1 MNLLNCLL
9 FGSSKFGL
17 QIPSLGNKHLLLCLC
32 PGHSLLLFCTDP
44 IQSLV
49 CVHYFLRV
57 LITILLVT
65 STREGTVSKTRLVTA
80 VVRSDLDHAG
90 VNSFV
95 RFIFPQDLSV
105 NRETLIWQYQ

>member
-1 MNLLNCLL
+1 
-9 FGSSKFGL
+9 
-17 QIPSLGNKHLLLCLC
+17 
-32 PGHSLLLFCTDP
+32 
-44 IQSLV
+44 
-49 CVHYFLRV
+49 
-57 LITILLVT
+57 VT

-95 RFIFPQDLSV
+95 RFVFPQDLSV